1 MSDAVIKRWESTSRK
16 VKEFAELLD
25 SIDTLD
31 SKRKVLWKEIYQ
43 NALEDR
49 LRAET
54 LYAGALSSITTDSAN
69 DHAIL
74 GSTMTKYLERM
85 GKSNEQILKLAELI
99 VKVEER
105 EARLDTEALMDQIE
119 GG

>member
-1 MSDAVIKRWESTSRK
+1 
-16 VKEFAELLD
+16 
-25 SIDTLD
+25 
-31 SKRKVLWKEIYQ
+31 
-43 NALEDR
+43 
-49 LRAET
+49 
-54 LYAGALSSITTDSAN
+54 
-69 DHAIL
+69 
-74 GSTMTKYLERM
+74 MTKYLERM